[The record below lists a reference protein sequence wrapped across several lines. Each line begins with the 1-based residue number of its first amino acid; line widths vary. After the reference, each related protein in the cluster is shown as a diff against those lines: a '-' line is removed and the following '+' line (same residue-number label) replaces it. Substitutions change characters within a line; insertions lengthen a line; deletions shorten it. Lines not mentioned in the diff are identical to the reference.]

1 MLYIQNPKVPLK
13 KFTLTSWKCDNCHL
27 SKKLTEM
34 TNVLVSFGQYT
45 MVGEKYVYTIGE
57 IETGSILSSTA
68 TKATYIGKIRKWNS
82 KKRTMK
88 NYFPNES
95 IFWAT
100 LTYFSSGAMYW
111 MKQLYI
117 FKTTSSGNDVFFLMI
132 SFRLCPGSNCLLNTI
147 VLVAKFFS
155 QKHVSVGMLDFLYVS
170 LKILYLVAMVT
181 STSNSFFVISK
192 FSDYMQ

>member
-1 MLYIQNPKVPLK
+1 MLYIQNPKIRLK
-13 KFTLTSWKCDNCHL
+13 KFTLTLLKMRQLPFIEKIDWNDECSCLIWTIHNGRRKVCLYDRRDRDRFNIVVYRNQSNIYWK
-27 SKKLTEM
+27 
-34 TNVLVSFGQYT
+34 
-45 MVGEKYVYTIGE
+45 
-57 IETGSILSSTA
+57 
-68 TKATYIGKIRKWNS
+68 NS
-82 KKRTMK
+82 EVELKKRTMK

-132 SFRLCPGSNCLLNTI
+132 IFRLCPGSNCLLNTI

-155 QKHVSVGMLDFLYVS
+155 QMHVSVGMLDFLYVS

-181 STSNSFFVISK
+181 STSNTFFVISK